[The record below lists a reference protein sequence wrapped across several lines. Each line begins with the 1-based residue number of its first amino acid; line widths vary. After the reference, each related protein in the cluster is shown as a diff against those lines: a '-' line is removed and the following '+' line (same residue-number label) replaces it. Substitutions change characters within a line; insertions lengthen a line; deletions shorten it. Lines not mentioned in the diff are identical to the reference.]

1 MNLSRYRR
9 LWRNAADRLGYGTR
23 AAYNDTSNTIWRHQ
37 RSLYFREAILR
48 RQSQRRADPK

>member
-1 MNLSRYRR
+1 VNLSRYRR